1 MGEMQQLTPPLL
13 TLPSSSY
20 LAFEFQVHLLPAPS
34 FILFAQ
40 LVGTVIVVKAAHAV
54 GAIETLDKCVPP
66 HSMPSARPSCDCQN
80 AGWVSEFLW
89 QPLL

>member
-1 MGEMQQLTPPLL
+1 MGEMQRPRGTY
-13 TLPSSSY
+13 TATATTAVVVVS

-54 GAIETLDKCVPP
+54 GAIETLDKCVP
-66 HSMPSARPSCDCQN
+66 HHCIALSAAILRLPERWL
-80 AGWVSEFLW
+80 GF
-89 QPLL
+89 